1 MPQFSFGKPGEKAV
15 ESAQQSPP
23 MKVGDMA
30 TSDSGEQVT
39 QIGSTGPAT
48 LTGSETRLPIHMN
61 PNVAPKVDATS
72 DAGVQ
77 GIGPSAISSG
87 LPGLEP
93 KAPTG
98 NPAITDNLMLQLT
111 AEEKEFI
118 LKRRK
123 NAGFVDTADIPM
135 GNPRLAGGSDV
146 FSTQSDKQHFRPTV
160 SLEASAVKPTGL
172 FPKLAATSDQESPDF
187 IPNAEPFVG
196 QRRAAGEHKFKVQL
210 VNQPAEFVFAQD
222 RLEAQYR
229 YAKRLGINSTIHPY
243 TVEQVD

>member
-1 MPQFSFGKPGEKAV
+1 MPQFSFGKPGEQAV
-15 ESAQQSPP
+15 ESPQQPPP

-48 LTGSETRLPIHMN
+48 LTSSETRLPIHMN

-146 FSTQSDKQHFRPTV
+146 FATRMERSEGTTK
-160 SLEASAVKPTGL
+160 EVKPTGL
-172 FPKLAATSDQESPDF
+172 FPKLTVTSDQESPDF

-196 QRRAAGEHKFKVQL
+196 QRRAAGEHKYKVQL

>member
-15 ESAQQSPP
+15 ESAQQKLDNSPQP
-23 MKVGDMA
+23 
-30 TSDSGEQVT
+30 
-39 QIGSTGPAT
+39 PAV
-48 LTGSETRLPIHMN
+48 N
-61 PNVAPKVDATS
+61 PNVAPKVDAIS

-146 FSTQSDKQHFRPTV
+146 FATRMERSEGITK
-160 SLEASAVKPTGL
+160 EVKPTGL
-172 FPKLAATSDQESPDF
+172 FPKLFAVSSDQESPDF
-187 IPNAEPFVG
+187 IPNPEPFVG
-196 QRRAAGEHKFKVQL
+196 QSRVAGEHKYKVQL